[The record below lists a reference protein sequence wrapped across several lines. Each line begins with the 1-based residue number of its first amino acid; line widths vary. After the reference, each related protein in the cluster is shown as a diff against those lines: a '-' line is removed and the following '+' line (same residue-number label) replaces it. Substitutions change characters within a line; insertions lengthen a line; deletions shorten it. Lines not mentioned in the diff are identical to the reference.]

1 MMGLMFVNWQAFHK
15 YLIKSTFPKPIT
27 SSHLFIQSYWNYRVS
42 ESAIKSVRDP
52 SRHPPP
58 PPQGSLNTM
67 HPSFIKKKWTL
78 RPNPVLCFVF
88 LALGWP
94 RFLPGRR
101 VKDVFAAL
109 ESPSFVV
116 FLACARLRW
125 PPRLRSAQR
134 GHARER
140 AARAAWRAGPPRT
153 VEPLL
158 ARRRPPPPAP
168 PPPLLPPRVV
178 CGIPGGTEGV
188 LPGPGPDRQLGGR
201 ERGCS
206 QACARGRRLR
216 SSPRARARPEDPR
229 SAWALSGRGLGLG
242 RARGGGGGGGGVG
255 GNPGTPGRASQPR
268 GASPT
273 PAPLPL
279 PRSASFLRPA
289 RAGREPGASLGD
301 RSTWR
306 LPGPLPAR

>member
-1 MMGLMFVNWQAFHK
+1 M
-15 YLIKSTFPKPIT
+15 
-27 SSHLFIQSYWNYRVS
+27 
-42 ESAIKSVRDP
+42 
-52 SRHPPP
+52 
-58 PPQGSLNTM
+58 
-67 HPSFIKKKWTL
+67 
-78 RPNPVLCFVF
+78 LCFVF

-101 VKDVFAAL
+101 VKDAFAAL

-140 AARAAWRAGPPRT
+140 AARAARRAGPPRT
-153 VEPLL
+153 VERLL
-158 ARRRPPPPAP
+158 ARRRPPPPAPPPP

-242 RARGGGGGGGGVG
+242 RARGGGGGGSAGWGG
-255 GNPGTPGRASQPR
+255 GTPGPQAARASPEAPR
-268 GASPT
+268 PRSLLFPS
-273 PAPLPL
+273 PAPLPSSVQPGPDANRGPASGTVQL
-279 PRSASFLRPA
+279 GGSRARCPRASCEAWPGEGGAWGAWGSPAGGGGGGDREGARDNELGSCAPRPPLA
-289 RAGREPGASLGD
+289 GRAGPPAGMMGRMAEPGV
-301 RSTWR
+301 
-306 LPGPLPAR
+306 PLL